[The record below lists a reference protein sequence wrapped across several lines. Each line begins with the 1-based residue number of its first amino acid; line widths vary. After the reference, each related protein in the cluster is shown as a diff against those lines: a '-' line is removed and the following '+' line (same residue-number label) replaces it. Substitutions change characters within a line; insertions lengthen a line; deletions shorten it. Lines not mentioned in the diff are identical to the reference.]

1 MWLRDEILEQPAA
14 ARRLLDS
21 APTAFA
27 SISAAVRSRRPRFA
41 VIAARGT
48 SDDAGI
54 YAQYLRYARAPRSAI
69 SRTSSG

>member
-1 MWLRDEILEQPAA
+1 MRLRDEILEQPAA

-54 YAQYLRYARAPRSAI
+54 YAQTR
-69 SRTSSG
+69 

>member
-1 MWLRDEILEQPAA
+1 MIVGLRDEILEQPAA

-27 SISAAVRSRRPRFA
+27 PIAAAVRSRRPRFV

-48 SDDAGI
+48 WTTPASMRSTCW
-54 YAQYLRYARAPRSAI
+54 RYETA
-69 SRTSSG
+69 

>member
-1 MWLRDEILEQPAA
+1 MRLRDEILEQPAA

-41 VIAARGT
+41 VTARGT

-54 YAQYLRYARAPRSAI
+54 YAQTR
-69 SRTSSG
+69 